1 MKAQSQQQTIRTN
14 IVLDTR
20 LIHTGL
26 KMTGLKTR
34 RELVDFA
41 LRELI
46 RHQQQKQLLDLKG
59 RIQWEGD
66 LEAMRTDVNEGYD
79 D

>member
-66 LEAMRTDVNEGYD
+66 LEAMRTDVNERYD

>member
-41 LRELI
+41 LRELV
-46 RHQQQKQLLDLKG
+46 RHEQQKKLLDLKG

>member
-1 MKAQSQQQTIRTN
+1 MKAQSQQQTTRTN

-46 RHQQQKQLLDLKG
+46 RHQQQKKLLDLKG

-66 LEAMRTDVNEGYD
+66 LEAMRTDIDEGYD

>member
-1 MKAQSQQQTIRTN
+1 MKAQSQQQTTRTN

-41 LRELI
+41 LRELV
-46 RHQQQKQLLDLKG
+46 RHEQQKKLLDLKG